1 MIAKRNGIILWANQI
16 LACVR
21 LLEERKQE
29 KKAKTLNVFFFLFF
43 VRVQVNWFTNCY
55 LIWNIFWA
63 FSGRLRSRNSQ
74 TWEIKINVSLQKK
87 KKRRKLDRIMRMNDV
102 LSRKTVWC
110 FSSKRLT
117 DITLTSYQIKRKA

>member
-29 KKAKTLNVFFFLFF
+29 KKAKNLDVFLFRFF
-43 VRVQVNWFTNCY
+43 VRGEVNWFTNCY

-87 KKRRKLDRIMRMNDV
+87 KRRKLDRIMQTNDV
-102 LSRKTVWC
+102 LSRKTVWY